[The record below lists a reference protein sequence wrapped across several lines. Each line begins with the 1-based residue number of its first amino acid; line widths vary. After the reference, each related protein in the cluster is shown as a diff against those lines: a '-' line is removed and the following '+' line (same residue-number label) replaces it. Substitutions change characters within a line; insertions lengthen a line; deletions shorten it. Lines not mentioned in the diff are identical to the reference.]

1 MGSKNQS
8 PFLYFFIAS
17 RFSFVNGPLHTIS
30 DDPYLGLQNP
40 IFIFVSPHRL
50 YISLRIKINYESKI
64 YCQLTCLL
72 HSLVVLIIFSKSKLR
87 SVFLASHFLLPIG
100 LYILFSRILIYNS
113 KTQIWFPSLF
123 FLRSLSFFFVNW
135 PLNLISEKPNSDFH
149 LWFPIFL
156 SLHF

>member
-17 RFSFVNGPLHTIS
+17 RFSCVNGPLHTIS

-100 LYILFSRILIYNS
+100 LYILFSRTLIYNS
-113 KTQIWFPSLF
+113 KP
-123 FLRSLSFFFVNW
+123 
-135 PLNLISEKPNSDFH
+135 KSDFH
-149 LWFPIFL
+149 LYFFFVACRFSL
-156 SLHF
+156 STGL